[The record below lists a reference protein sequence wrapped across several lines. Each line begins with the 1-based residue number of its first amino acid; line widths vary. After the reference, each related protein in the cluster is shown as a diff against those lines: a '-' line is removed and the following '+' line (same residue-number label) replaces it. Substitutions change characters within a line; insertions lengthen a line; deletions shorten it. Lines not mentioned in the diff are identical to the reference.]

1 MYGHAWVDDINVDS
15 RCRNESGNIHD
26 ERTHIEKMAKT
37 RFNLFPRC
45 ISVGHPGRRIQRRC
59 PKLLRSRSYVF
70 SVKIQDGRHAK
81 SSQVAEILTFV

>member
-1 MYGHAWVDDINVDS
+1 MISMLTADVAMKVEIS
-15 RCRNESGNIHD
+15 MMSA
-26 ERTHIEKMAKT
+26 RTLKKW
-37 RFNLFPRC
+37 PRQGLTYFRGA